1 MMDLPTQVFPVRQR
15 RRLIETSDV
24 AISFSAKIQQT
35 VSQHE
40 RGWKKGDEINEGIF
54 VYYSMHSGANF
65 ALKV

>member
-1 MMDLPTQVFPVRQR
+1 MDLPTQVFPVRQR
-15 RRLIETSDV
+15 LRRLIETSDV

-40 RGWKKGDEINEGIF
+40 RGWKKEDEINEGIF
-54 VYYSMHSGANF
+54 VYCTMHSEANF